1 MIKKR
6 SIGVQ
11 MAGLLYGKKK
21 ILFRTLFYLLLYSTM
36 FIILIPF
43 IIMVLSSFMS
53 EHEIY
58 LNNYPN
64 FHLFA
69 REWNTSSELFAN
81 YKWLLT
87 KSERGI
93 ATFIN
98 SLKIAIPTTI
108 ISTVVACLAAYPL
121 SRTRLKGKNTILFL
135 FLFASMVPTMAILIP
150 LYLQFVKIGLYDT
163 IWAVIIVLTAYI
175 LPFSIWVMKA
185 FFDTVPDSLEEA
197 ALIDGCTRPKAL
209 LKIIMPLALPGIGAI
224 AIYAFISSW
233 AEFLIALVLTRTN
246 AQVFTMYI
254 ASFVNAENVEIS
266 KVLTAG
272 VVSCIPVVILALVF
286 QKLIVRGLIEG
297 AVKG

>member
-1 MIKKR
+1 
-6 SIGVQ
+6 
-11 MAGLLYGKKK
+11 MAGLYKRKKRLFR
-21 ILFRTLFYLLLYSTM
+21 ILFYFLLCSTM
-36 FIILIPF
+36 FVMLMPF
-43 IIMVLSSFMS
+43 IIMILSSLMS

-64 FHLFA
+64 FHIFP
-69 REWNTSSELFAN
+69 REWNTLSELFVN

-98 SLKIAIPTTI
+98 SLKVAIPTTI
-108 ISTVVACLAAYPL
+108 ISMVVACLAAYPL
-121 SRTRLKGKNTILFL
+121 SRTKLKGRNTILFM
-135 FLFASMVPTMAILIP
+135 FLFGSMVPTMAILIP
-150 LYLQFVKIGLYDT
+150 LYSQVTKMGLYDT
-163 IWAVIIVLTAYI
+163 IWAVVIVVTAYI

-185 FFDTVPDSLEEA
+185 FFDTIPDSLEEA
-197 ALIDGCTRPKAL
+197 ALVDGCTRTKAL
-209 LKIIMPLALPGIGAI
+209 VKVIIPLALPGIGAV
-224 AIYAFISSW
+224 AVFAFIASW
-233 AEFLIALVLTRTN
+233 SEFLIALVLTRFN

-254 ASFVNAENVEIS
+254 GTFVNAENVEVS

-272 VVSCIPVVILALVF
+272 VVSCIPVVVLALLL

>member
-1 MIKKR
+1 MTGLSNRKKKR
-6 SIGVQ
+6 
-11 MAGLLYGKKK
+11 LFR
-21 ILFRTLFYLLLYSTM
+21 ILFYFLLYSAM
-36 FIILIPF
+36 FVILIPF
-43 IIMVLSSFMS
+43 IIMVLGSFMS

-64 FHLFA
+64 FHIFPN
-69 REWNTSSELFAN
+69 EWNTLDELFAN
-81 YKWLLT
+81 YRWLAT

-108 ISTVVACLAAYPL
+108 IVTVIACLAAYPL
-121 SRTRLKGKNTILFL
+121 SRSNIKGKNTILFM
-135 FLFASMVPTMAILIP
+135 FLFASMAPTMAILIP
-150 LYLQFVKIGLYDT
+150 LYLQFTKMGLYDT
-163 IWAVIIVLTAYI
+163 IWAVIIVHTAYI

-209 LKIIMPLALPGIGAI
+209 MKVIIPLALPGIGAI
-224 AIYAFISSW
+224 AVYTFISSW
-233 AEFLIALVLTRTN
+233 AEFLIVLILTKMD

-254 ASFVNAENVEIS
+254 GLFVNAEYIEEAKI
-266 KVLTAG
+266 LTAG
-272 VVSCIPVVILALVF
+272 VVSCIPVIILALGF
-286 QKLIVRGLIEG
+286 QKLILRGLIEG

>member
-1 MIKKR
+1 MSGMFFKSYKVKR
-6 SIGVQ
+6 KLFRIFCYF
-11 MAGLLYGKKK
+11 LLYLSMFV
-21 ILFRTLFYLLLYSTM
+21 ILM
-36 FIILIPF
+36 PF
-43 IIMVLSSFMS
+43 IIMVLSSLMS

-64 FHLFA
+64 FHLFP
-69 REWNTSSELFAN
+69 REWNTLDELFAN
-81 YKWLLT
+81 YKWLVT

-108 ISTVVACLAAYPL
+108 VSTLVAALAAYPL
-121 SRTRLKGKNTILFL
+121 SRTTIKGRNVILFM

-150 LYLQFVKIGLYDT
+150 LYLQFVKVGLYDT

-197 ALIDGCTRPKAL
+197 ALIDGCTRWKAL
-209 LKIIMPLALPGIGAI
+209 IKVIIPLALPGIGAV
-224 AIYAFISSW
+224 AVYAFISSW
-233 AEFLIALVLTRTN
+233 AEFLIALILTRMN

-254 ASFVNAENVEIS
+254 GLFVNAENVEMS

-272 VVSCIPVVILALVF
+272 VVSCIPVVILALLF

>member
-1 MIKKR
+1 
-6 SIGVQ
+6 
-11 MAGLLYGKKK
+11 MAGLTYRKKK
-21 ILFRTLFYLLLYSTM
+21 VLYRILFYFLLYFSI
-36 FIILIPF
+36 FILLIPF

-58 LNNYPN
+58 LNNFPN
-64 FHLFA
+64 FHIFPN
-69 REWNTSSELFAN
+69 EWNTAGELFAN
-81 YKWLLT
+81 YRWLLT

-93 ATFIN
+93 STFIN
-98 SLKIAIPTTI
+98 SLQVAIPTTI
-108 ISTVVACLAAYPL
+108 IVTVFACLAAYPL
-121 SRTRLKGKNTILFL
+121 SRTNIKGRNTILFI

-150 LYLQFVKIGLYDT
+150 LYLQFTKMGLYDS

-197 ALIDGCTRPKAL
+197 ALIDGCTRTKAL
-209 LKIIMPLALPGIGAI
+209 IKVIIPLALPGIGAV
-224 AIYAFISSW
+224 AVFAFISSW
-233 AEFLIALVLTRTN
+233 AEFLIPLVLTRMD

-254 ASFVNAENVEIS
+254 GLFVNAENVEVS

-272 VVSCIPVVILALVF
+272 VVACLPVVIMALLF
-286 QKLIVRGLIEG
+286 QKLILKGLIEG